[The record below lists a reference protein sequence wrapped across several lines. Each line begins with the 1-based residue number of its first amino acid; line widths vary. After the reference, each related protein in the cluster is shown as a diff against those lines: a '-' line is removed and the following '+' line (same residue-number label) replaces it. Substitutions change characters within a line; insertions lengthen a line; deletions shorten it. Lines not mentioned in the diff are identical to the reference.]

1 MAFSDGSAPPPEWA
15 VGPSPSLDDLRVL
28 LEGGGDP
35 VTTGSP
41 GSAASSGGAWTPPED
56 DGAREESS
64 GPSRGGPRGRG
75 ARSRGRRAE
84 GRGGRAGSRPAD
96 PEADPRTRGSEPDP
110 HDWARQIVLRQLTAA
125 PRSRH
130 QLEDVLRRKDCPDDV
145 AAAVLDRMEEVG
157 LVDDDAYAGML
168 VRSQQAGRGLA
179 RRALR
184 QELRRKG
191 VDDDTAA
198 AALAEVDP
206 QDEEDRARALVAKKM
221 RTMHG
226 LEPHVQ
232 TRRLAGMLAR
242 KGYDADVTMR
252 VVREA
257 VREAPEHRRD

>member
-1 MAFSDGSAPPPEWA
+1 MAFADGTAPPPEWA
-15 VGPSPSLDDLRVL
+15 AGPGPS
-28 LEGGGDP
+28 
-35 VTTGSP
+35 
-41 GSAASSGGAWTPPED
+41 GSAAGERPPAGLDELR
-56 DGAREESS
+56 AVLAEAESAPNES
-64 GPSRGGPRGRG
+64 
-75 ARSRGRRAE
+75 GRRT
-84 GRGGRAGSRPAD
+84 GRTRRAPAPPD
-96 PEADPRTRGSEPDP
+96 PESDPRTRGAEPDP

-125 PRSRH
+125 PRSRS
-130 QLEDVLRRKDCPDDV
+130 QLAQTLRKKDCPDDV
-145 AAAVLDRMEEVG
+145 ATAVLDRMEEVG
-157 LVDDDAYAGML
+157 LVDDEAYAGML

-179 RRALR
+179 TRALR

-206 QDEEDRARALVAKKM
+206 HAEEERARQLVAKKM

-226 LEPHVQ
+226 LEPVVQ

-242 KGYDADVTMR
+242 KGYDAELTMR